1 MSPLWM
7 SIEPR
12 RVETRLM
19 LTRAP
24 EGTALRAR
32 LPVLP
37 AQPCGLTLLLRG
49 LAAWYGQPLCAALAA
64 DAEDVARHP
73 EHWARLV
80 GELDD
85 EQVRVEWVASARA
98 GAERDR
104 FLGAVGDFRSARRLL
119 ALAATG
125 QR

>member
-12 RVETRLM
+12 PAETRLM
-19 LTRAP
+19 LTRCP

-37 AQPCGLTLLLRG
+37 VQPCGLTLLLRG
-49 LAAWYGQPLCAALAA
+49 LSAWYGEPLCAVLDA
-64 DAEDVARHP
+64 DAVDVARHP
-73 EHWARLV
+73 ERWARLV

-85 EQVRVEWVASARA
+85 ESVRVEWVACSRPAS
-98 GAERDR
+98 ERDR
-104 FLGAVGDFRSARRLL
+104 FLGALGDFRSARRLITL
-119 ALAATG
+119 AVTG